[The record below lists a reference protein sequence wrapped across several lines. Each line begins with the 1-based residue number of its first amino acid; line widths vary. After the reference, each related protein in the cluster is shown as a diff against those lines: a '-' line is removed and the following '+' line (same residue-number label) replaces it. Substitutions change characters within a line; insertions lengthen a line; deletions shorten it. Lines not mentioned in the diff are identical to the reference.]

1 MSPLLIG
8 LICIILMV
16 LLSVFGVP
24 IFVAL
29 GSVGVAGLIIVM
41 GFGSAMGIVSSLP
54 FAILASY
61 GLAVVPLFYL
71 MGEIAAEAGIAK
83 DAYEAAHRLLGG
95 LRGGLAMATTLGSG
109 FSSACMGSSVAN
121 AALFTRVAYPEML
134 RFKYDKSFSLGCIAS
149 SGTFA
154 IMIPPSIA
162 LVVYG
167 IITEESIGRLL
178 IAGIIPGILTVLVY
192 LISIWVRCSLNL
204 KLAPFAPMRYT
215 LSEKIKGSFG
225 LWGIAS
231 LFILVLGGIYAGLF
245 TPSAGGAIGALGA
258 FILALTRRR
267 LNYSTIMTVA
277 TETMKGMTS
286 IIVIIIG
293 GFLMARFLVLSDF
306 VESLVDFTTGHANLS
321 PVSVIISIA
330 IMYIVLGA
338 VMDGVSMMVT
348 TMPFVYPVVTSLG
361 FDGIWFG
368 IFFIKL
374 TEIALLTPP
383 IGANLYIV
391 TAAAGE
397 NTDLMDVIKG
407 VWPFLLAD
415 AIVLTLLILF
425 PAMATYLPYM
435 MYATN

>member
-1 MSPLLIG
+1 MSPLLMG
-8 LICIILMV
+8 SLCIIVMV
-16 LLSVFGVP
+16 LLAVLGVP

-29 GSVGVAGLIIVM
+29 GSVGIAGLIFVM
-41 GFGSAMGIVSSLP
+41 GFDGAMGITSSLP
-54 FAILASY
+54 FAVLASY
-61 GLAVVPLFYL
+61 GLSVVPLFFL

-83 DAYEAAHRLLGG
+83 DAYEAAYRLLGG
-95 LRGGLAMATTLGSG
+95 LRGGVAMATTLGSG
-109 FSSACMGSSVAN
+109 FSGACMGSSVAN

-178 IAGIIPGILTVLVY
+178 IAGIIPGILTVIVY
-192 LISIWVRCSLNL
+192 LVSIWGRCTLNP
-204 KLAPFAPMRYT
+204 KLAPDAPVRYT
-215 LSEKIKGSFG
+215 IGEKLKGTLG
-225 LWGIAS
+225 LWGIAA
-231 LFILVLGGIYAGLF
+231 LFILVLGGIYTGLF
-245 TPSAGGAIGALGA
+245 TPSAGGAVGASGA
-258 FILALTRRR
+258 FILALTKRR
-267 LNYSTIMTVA
+267 LNNATITRVA
-277 TETMKGMTS
+277 VETMRGMTA

-306 VESLVDFTTGHANLS
+306 VEALVDFTTARAGLS
-321 PVSVIISIA
+321 PVAVIVLIA
-330 IMYIVLGA
+330 IMYIFLGA
-338 VMDGVSMMVT
+338 VMDGISMMVT
-348 TMPFVYPVVTSLG
+348 TMPFIYPVVTSLG

-383 IGANLYIV
+383 IGANLYVV

-397 NTDLMDVIKG
+397 DADLLDVIKG
-407 VWPFLLAD
+407 IWPFLLAD
-415 AIVLTLLILF
+415 AIVLILLIIF
-425 PAMATYLPYM
+425 PAIATYLPHM
-435 MYATN
+435 MYSQ